1 MAPRRKAVLRALCVA
16 LSAVFVAL
24 VGAVA
29 SGGCDDPP
37 PPYEEPP
44 GWADD
49 LALARPVDLNAD
61 PHVLELDLVASEVDV
76 EIVKGK
82 TTRVFAFNGTVPGP
96 LLELTAGDRLIV
108 HFENQLPEETTIHWH
123 GVRLPNSMDG
133 APHHSQEPVKPGGK
147 FDYDFI
153 VPDAGMFWYHPHVS
167 SSKQVGF
174 GLYGPLLVRPNDDSE
189 ANLPKDELILVL
201 SDIGIADDGSLV
213 DPLSGGDLGSALGRE
228 GNVILANGRRRPTL
242 TARSG
247 VTQRWRIVNA
257 ARSRYFELEMATARF
272 LRIGGDGGLLE
283 HPIQG
288 EPLVL
293 APGQRADVLLTPVD
307 SGEGLDFLFWKPFD
321 RGFGSVELRYPAEI
335 FAMDFLDSSE
345 PKLVPQRFPDVARV
359 IEPIDVSS
367 ATPVVMRLTQTK
379 DAEGHLEMGIN
390 DVPFDEAPPFPAKIG
405 ETQVWDIQNTIQWA
419 HPFHLHGYFFQG
431 LDASGAPEDP
441 LEWRDTINIPVDGH
455 RKIAVRFDDRPGHW
469 MFHCHILDH
478 ADEGMMGMVE
488 VQP

>member
-1 MAPRRKAVLRALCVA
+1 MSTLRRASAVA
-16 LSAVFVAL
+16 LSTVCLATFATL
-24 VGAVA
+24 SLG
-29 SGGCDDPP
+29 SCEDPL
-37 PPYEEPP
+37 PPYEEPA

-49 LALARPVDLNAD
+49 LALQRPIDLDPD
-61 PHVLELDLVASEVDV
+61 PHVLEIDLVASEVDL

-82 TTRVFAFNGTVPGP
+82 TTRVYAFNGSVPGP

-123 GVRLPNSMDG
+123 GIRLPNAMDG

-153 VPDAGMFWYHPHVS
+153 VPDAGFFWYHPHVS

-174 GLYGPLLVRPNDDSE
+174 GLYGPLLVRPADDSE
-189 ANLPKDELILVL
+189 ANLPKDELVLVL
-201 SDIGIADDGSLV
+201 SDMGIADDGKLV
-213 DPLSGGDLGSALGRE
+213 DPMSGGEVGSALGRE
-228 GNVILANGRRRPTL
+228 GNVILANGKRLPSIRM
-242 TARSG
+242 RSG

-257 ARSRYFELEMATARF
+257 ARSRYFKLEMETARF
-272 LRIGGDGGLLE
+272 YRIGGDGGLLE
-283 HPIQG
+283 HPVQG
-288 EPLVL
+288 EDLVL

-307 SGEGLDFLFWKPFD
+307 SGEGLDFLFWLPFD
-321 RGFGSVELRYPAEI
+321 RGFGSADLRYPEEI
-335 FAMDFLDSSE
+335 MSMDFLDAPE
-345 PKLVPQRFPDVARV
+345 PKLVPMRFPDVQRDV
-359 IEPIDVSS
+359 VPIDTTS

-390 DVPFDEAPPFPAKIG
+390 DVPFDEAVPFPAKIG
-405 ETQVWDIQNTIQWA
+405 ETQVWDIQNTMPWA
-419 HPFHLHGYFFQG
+419 HPFHLHGYFFQA

-441 LEWRDTINIPVDGH
+441 LEWRDTLSIPVDG
-455 RKIAVRFDDRPGHW
+455 RRMIAVRFDDRPGHW

-478 ADEGMMGMVE
+478 ADEGMMGMVH